1 MQVANISANASRN
14 LVLQAGTFG
23 EHNFT
28 KVTVTQS
35 GGKSED
41 IAINDKWFEIELG
54 PNSGANLK
62 FTLDRYVNSPTYET
76 PWQSRNDWDA
86 VIKGRPAANFK

>member
-1 MQVANISANASRN
+1 
-14 LVLQAGTFG
+14 
-23 EHNFT
+23 
-28 KVTVTQS
+28 
-35 GGKSED
+35 
-41 IAINDKWFEIELG
+41 
-54 PNSGANLK
+54 LK